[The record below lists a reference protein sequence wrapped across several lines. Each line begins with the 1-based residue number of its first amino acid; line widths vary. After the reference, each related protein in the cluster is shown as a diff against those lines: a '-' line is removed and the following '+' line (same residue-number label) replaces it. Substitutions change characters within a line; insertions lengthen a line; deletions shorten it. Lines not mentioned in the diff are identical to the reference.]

1 MAKLTLTQQ
10 PTFAATVK
18 VPVLGGGTEPVEFTF
33 KAKRKTEFS
42 EWLESLTKRTEE
54 ARKDE
59 EIVLGIASGWDLE
72 EKFDKKNLVEL
83 FELYPGSARAIV
95 AAYINEYAGA
105 KAGN

>member
-1 MAKLTLTQQ
+1 MAKLTLTKQ

-42 EWLESLTKRTEE
+42 EWLESLTKQAEE

-105 KAGN
+105 KSGN